1 MQESK
6 LVGTLTGEGYRP
18 LRKALT
24 GLVLGWLPSYQER
37 RSQQTAD
44 SQYQQLR
51 RLYKRP
57 KYRWSR
63 GQTGLRR

>member
-1 MQESK
+1 MN
-6 LVGTLTGEGYRP
+6 TWLTREGRYV
-18 LRKALT
+18 LRRALT
-24 GLVLGWLPSYQER
+24 DLLLGWLPSYQQR
-37 RSQQTAD
+37 RTQQMAD
-44 SQYQQLR
+44 NQYQRLR

>member
-1 MQESK
+1 M
-6 LVGTLTGEGYRP
+6 TWFTREGRYV

-24 GLVLGWLPSYQER
+24 DFLQGWIPFYQQR
-37 RSQQTAD
+37 RSQQMAE
-44 SQYQQLR
+44 SQYQRLR